1 MPMIKHGRFNHLQTI
16 SMQTSLVSLNSTSD
30 IQWHPCS
37 KSLKMLTMPLTAQ
50 QQTTGC
56 PQRPEYPNALD
67 FRIKVCIPQG
77 SLSVRTC
84 RIKIEI
90 DCIILHNQ
98 KSAHWVGCWW
108 GYTFGLGILL
118 IKSCGDLKLC
128 YPLQNLQIIGN
139 RLHVDQK

>member
-1 MPMIKHGRFNHLQTI
+1 MIKHGRFNHLQTI

-37 KSLKMLTMPLTAQ
+37 KSLKMLTCHWQLNSKQLGA
-50 QQTTGC
+50 
-56 PQRPEYPNALD
+56 PNGQNTQCLRFSD
-67 FRIKVCIPQG
+67 KGLHSTR
-77 SLSVRTC
+77 LSVCKTC

-128 YPLQNLQIIGN
+128 YPLQNLQVIGN